1 MHPIIP
7 YFRSLP
13 SSQLAMLSALISR
26 VISLGLGTL
35 YPAYASYKAVRTK
48 NVKEYVKWMMYW
60 IVFALFTSVE
70 TFSDFMFSFWF
81 PFYYEIK
88 IIFLIWLLS
97 PATKGSSLLYRKFVH
112 PQLLRREQK
121 IDEMIVAAQTRS
133 YDTAMQLGHR
143 GVRYVTGLIM
153 DQAVRAPAIMQ
164 DIIAGAGVA
173 EEAGGQ
179 RYESGTIQEIH
190 EGAANIELSDDEAG
204 EAGARGRQ
212 EEVMDVTDGAGAN
225 VSNESGRST
234 KVTRRGRP
242 KKTPVDMTFSSGKV
256 NLRKY
261 RNKYLLYVSSSK
273 NLFYIPNIFKEV
285 NLMETASSFPHPPPA
300 ELPRVEKQ
308 WQERLRQELP
318 HPGRESRKTV
328 TS

>member
-1 MHPIIP
+1 
-7 YFRSLP
+7 
-13 SSQLAMLSALISR
+13 MLSALISR

-70 TFSDFMFSFWF
+70 TFSDFMLSFWF

-173 EEAGGQ
+173 EEPQGQ
-179 RYESGTIQEIH
+179 RYESGTIQEIP

-204 EAGARGRQ
+204 EETRGRT
-212 EEVMDVTDGAGAN
+212 EEAMDVTDAAGAN
-225 VSNESGRST
+225 VSNESARS
-234 KVTRRGRP
+234 KVTKRGRP
-242 KKTPVDMTFSSGKV
+242 KKTPVDMTFSSGKSIAIFIEMSPLFMKQE
-256 NLRKY
+256 NTS
-261 RNKYLLYVSSSK
+261 VSS
-273 NLFYIPNIFKEV
+273 F
-285 NLMETASSFPHPPPA
+285 
-300 ELPRVEKQ
+300 
-308 WQERLRQELP
+308 
-318 HPGRESRKTV
+318 
-328 TS
+328 

>member
-1 MHPIIP
+1 
-7 YFRSLP
+7 
-13 SSQLAMLSALISR
+13 MLSALISR

-70 TFSDFMFSFWF
+70 TFSDFLFSFWF

-133 YDTAMQLGHR
+133 YDTAMQLGNR

-164 DIIAGAGVA
+164 DIIAGAGVG
-173 EEAGGQ
+173 EAGGQ

-190 EGAANIELSDDEAG
+190 EDTERPGPANIELSDDEAG
-204 EAGARGRQ
+204 EGAGGSGAAM
-212 EEVMDVTDGAGAN
+212 EVTDNGAN
-225 VSNESGRST
+225 VSNESGRSSRGA
-234 KVTRRGRP
+234 RRGRP
-242 KKTPVDMTFSSGKV
+242 KKTPVDMTFSSGK
-256 NLRKY
+256 
-261 RNKYLLYVSSSK
+261 
-273 NLFYIPNIFKEV
+273 
-285 NLMETASSFPHPPPA
+285 
-300 ELPRVEKQ
+300 
-308 WQERLRQELP
+308 
-318 HPGRESRKTV
+318 TV
-328 TS
+328 

>member
-1 MHPIIP
+1 
-7 YFRSLP
+7 
-13 SSQLAMLSALISR
+13 MLSALISR

-70 TFSDFMFSFWF
+70 TFSDFMLSFWF

-164 DIIAGAGVA
+164 DIIAGAGVV
-173 EEAGGQ
+173 EETQGQ
-179 RYESGTIQEIH
+179 RYESGTIQEIP

-204 EAGARGRQ
+204 EEARGRT
-212 EEVMDVTDGAGAN
+212 EEAMDVTDAAGAN
-225 VSNESGRST
+225 VSNESARSS
-234 KVTRRGRP
+234 KVTKRGRP
-242 KKTPVDMTFSSGKV
+242 KKTPVDMTFSSGGESDGDAEFLPPSPTNRAKSSGKTV
-256 NLRKY
+256 SRKAPT
-261 RNKYLLYVSSSK
+261 R
-273 NLFYIPNIFKEV
+273 
-285 NLMETASSFPHPPPA
+285 TASS
-300 ELPRVEKQ
+300 RTRKSKQ
-308 WQERLRQELP
+308 
-318 HPGRESRKTV
+318 
-328 TS
+328 